1 MNKQVLEILSNTSV
15 EDIVNDNEN
24 NPNQL
29 N

>member
-1 MNKQVLEILSNTSV
+1 MNKKVLEILSNTSIA
-15 EDIVNDNEN
+15 DIVNENEN